1 MKGEKRRKI
10 IKIENHCLLFSPTAK
25 HSRDLHAHKIKRIT
39 AMKRAVA
46 SGNVL
51 DCTKTKK
58 KINKI
63 SYVKEDPGL

>member
-1 MKGEKRRKI
+1 
-10 IKIENHCLLFSPTAK
+10 
-25 HSRDLHAHKIKRIT
+25 
-39 AMKRAVA
+39 MKRAVA